1 MAETS
6 EQLCAPLVVVSEDS
20 RHAQIVEQEIRF
32 FLGESEATRL
42 LPFPD
47 WECLP
52 YDRFSPHADIVS
64 ERLSTLYKLTQQK
77 SGIIS
82 VPINTLM
89 QRVVPIDYI
98 LEHSFS
104 FTKGDQLNP
113 DLLRHQ
119 LVTAGYQSASQVM
132 THGEYAVRG
141 GVIDLFPM
149 GSKKPIRLDLFDDLI
164 ESIRYFDPENQ
175 RSTTLCDQVKLLPA
189 REIPLDDQSIRQFR
203 QLFRRTFEGDPQGSP
218 LYRDVSKGLA
228 SAGIEFYLPLFF
240 SRMATLFNYLPSDS
254 LFIHDSDLLR
264 FSKRFYAQ
272 VEERYEVAGF
282 DLDRPPLKPE
292 LLYLSPEQTKQS
304 INRFSRIE
312 LIRSESEPYK
322 RASHSIVNPLPDLE
336 AETKSTQPY
345 RRLVAHL
352 ATTDQPVLITAES
365 PGRLQA
371 LEELLVQHALTT
383 SRIEGWN
390 EFISQ
395 PPPLSLTLSVIERG
409 FIFNNGTLI
418 TEAQLHGEEVKQARR
433 RQKTVDPSAV
443 IRSLAELNPGD
454 PVVHMEH
461 GVGRYVG
468 LKHLDEEPTE
478 YIAVEYHGGDT
489 IYVPILALDLLGR
502 YIGGSPDSA
511 PLHRLGSD
519 TWGRQKRKA
528 REKAYDVAT
537 ELLEVEALR
546 NSRRGHAFPV
556 NQQDY
561 STFASTFT
569 FEETPDQERAINE
582 VLEDMESDSPMD
594 RLVCGDVGFG
604 KTEVALRAAY
614 IAVDNSRQVAIL
626 VPTTL
631 LAEQHFQNFRDRFAD
646 QAVEVEML
654 SRFRSRKEQD
664 EIINRL
670 ELGRTDIVIGT
681 HRLLQSDIR
690 FKDLGLLIIDEEHR
704 FGVRQKERI
713 KQLRSEVD
721 ILTLTATPIPRT
733 LNMAMSGLRD
743 ISIIATPPRERLSI
757 KTFVRNRNTP
767 LIQEACLREI
777 RRGGQVYFLHNEV
790 RTINRVAE
798 EINKLIPE
806 ATVRVA
812 HGQMREKKLEEI
824 MRDFYHQHFNILI
837 CSTIIESGIDVPT
850 ANTIIIDRADRF
862 GLAQLHQLRGRVGRS
877 HHQAFAYL
885 MVPELKV
892 LTDDAA
898 KRLDAIEQLEE
909 LGAGFTLASHDL
921 EIRGAGE
928 LLGETQSGAID
939 TIGFTLF
946 NEYLERAI
954 RALKATPGLV
964 RDHALRQADE
974 KSRIEINLHLPAL
987 FPENYLPDVH
997 TRLVMYKRIAN
1008 ANSEEALRE
1017 LQIETIDRFGLLPEP
1032 AKNLFWISR
1041 LKMIATECGV
1051 SHLDLGTRGGKIRF
1065 ESSTRIDPIVL
1076 IELIH
1081 SKPQS
1086 YSMKDATTLTI
1097 KWETNQDNHLDECWK
1112 VLEALR
1118 GIIPEGDGE

>member
-1 MAETS
+1 M
-6 EQLCAPLVVVSEDS
+6 VSEDS
-20 RHAQIVEQEIRF
+20 RHAQIIEEEIRF
-32 FLGESEATRL
+32 FLGEDGVTSVM
-42 LPFPD
+42 PFPD

-64 ERLSTLYKLTQQK
+64 ERLSTLYELTQQK

-82 VPINTLM
+82 LPINTLM
-89 QRVVPIDYI
+89 QRVVPKSYV
-98 LEHSFS
+98 LGHSFR
-104 FTKGDQLNP
+104 FTMGTRLNP
-113 DLLRHQ
+113 DKLKKQ

-132 THGEYAVRG
+132 AHGEYAFRG

-164 ESIRYFDPENQ
+164 ESIRYFDTDGQ
-175 RSTTLCDQVKLLPA
+175 RSTSLCDEVKLLPA
-189 REIPLDDQSIRQFR
+189 KEIPLDDQSVRHFR
-203 QLFRRTFEGDPQGSP
+203 ELFRRTFEGDPQKSP

-240 SRMATLFNYLPSDS
+240 SRTATLFDYLPPRS
-254 LFIHDSDLLR
+254 LFITDRDLFR
-264 FSKRFYAQ
+264 YSQRFYAQ

-282 DLDRPPLKPE
+282 DPDRPPLKPE
-292 LLYLSPEQTKQS
+292 LLYLPPAETEQS
-304 INRFSRIE
+304 INRFLRVEHHYPHSQPNR
-312 LIRSESEPYK
+312 
-322 RASHSIVNPLPDLE
+322 RASNRLVKPLPDLE
-336 AETKSTQPY
+336 AEPKSGRPY
-345 RRLVAHL
+345 IKLVSYL
-352 ATTDQPVLITAES
+352 SSQDRPVLITAES
-365 PGRLQA
+365 PGRLEA
-371 LEELLVQHALTT
+371 LEALLRQHDLMSERAD
-383 SRIEGWN
+383 GWN
-390 EFISQ
+390 EFITRQ
-395 PPPLSLTLSVIERG
+395 PLLSLTLSGIERG
-409 FIFNNGTLI
+409 FIFDCGTLI

-433 RQKTVDPSAV
+433 RKRSADPSSV
-443 IRSLAELNPGD
+443 IRSLAELNRGD

-461 GVGRYVG
+461 GVGRYAG
-468 LKHLDEEPTE
+468 LKRLDDEPTE

-519 TWGRQKRKA
+519 SWSRQKRKA
-528 REKAYDVAT
+528 QEKAYDVAT

-546 NSRRGHAFPV
+546 NSRPGHALSV
-556 NQQDY
+556 NRSDY
-561 STFASTFT
+561 ATFASTFT
-569 FEETPDQERAINE
+569 FEETPDQERAITE
-582 VLEDMESDSPMD
+582 VLEDMASESPMD

-604 KTEVALRAAY
+604 KTEVALRAAF
-614 IAVDNSRQVAIL
+614 IAVHNGRQVAIL

-646 QAVEVEML
+646 QAIEVDLL

-664 EIINRL
+664 EIIKRL
-670 ELGRTDIVIGT
+670 KSGRPDIVIGT

-704 FGVRQKERI
+704 FGVRQKDRI

-743 ISIIATPPRERLSI
+743 ISIIATPPKERLSI
-757 KTFVRNRNTP
+757 KTFIRNRNRP

-777 RRGGQVYFLHNEV
+777 RRGGQVYFLHNDL
-790 RTINRVAE
+790 RTINRAAE
-798 EINKLIPE
+798 EIASLIPE

-812 HGQMREKKLEEI
+812 HGQMREKALEEI

-885 MVPELKV
+885 MVPELKA
-892 LTDDAA
+892 LTADAT

-928 LLGETQSGAID
+928 LLGEGQSGAID

-946 NEYLERAI
+946 NDYLERAI
-954 RALKATPGLV
+954 SALKSSPGLSKE
-964 RDHALRQADE
+964 HLLREASE
-974 KSRIEINLHLPAL
+974 HSRVEINLHLPAL

-1008 ANSEEALRE
+1008 AESEEHLRE
-1017 LQIETIDRFGLLPEP
+1017 LQVETIDRFGLLPEP
-1032 AKNLFWISR
+1032 AKNLFWISK
-1041 LKMIATECGV
+1041 LKMMATTCGV
-1051 SHLDLGTRGGKIRF
+1051 SHLDLGNQGGTIRF
-1065 ESSTRIDPIVL
+1065 DSATRIDPIAL

-1081 SKPQS
+1081 SRPKNYAMRGP
-1086 YSMKDATTLTI
+1086 TTLTI
-1097 KWETNQDNHLDECWK
+1097 KWNTDKSNHLDESRK
-1112 VLEALR
+1112 VLEALK
-1118 GIIPEGDGE
+1118 GCLLEADGARYDID